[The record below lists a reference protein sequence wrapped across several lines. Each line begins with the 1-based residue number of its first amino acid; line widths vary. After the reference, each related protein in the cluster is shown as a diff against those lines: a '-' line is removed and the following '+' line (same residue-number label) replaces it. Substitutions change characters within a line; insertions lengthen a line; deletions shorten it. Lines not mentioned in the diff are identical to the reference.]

1 VTEILIVIVIVTAI
15 GIGIGIGMAMVK
27 APDEA
32 RAGGRSNLFL
42 ATHEGPGGEERGG
55 KRLL

>member
-1 VTEILIVIVIVTAI
+1 MTEILIVIVIVTAI
-15 GIGIGIGMAMVK
+15 GIGMAIVK